1 MTQPT
6 NTGPAP
12 MTPQRS
18 NGPAALGPTTTT
30 PAPVNPNFP
39 DEREVLENAQAIR
52 DELSHA
58 QSSPT
63 AVRRLSARHFARL
76 IYSLE
81 YQPGI
86 VERRTA
92 PYSIYTEG

>member
-6 NTGPAP
+6 TSEP
-12 MTPQRS
+12 TPP
-18 NGPAALGPTTTT
+18 NPPNPDGPAALGPTTNT
-30 PAPVNPNFP
+30 PTPVNPNFP
-39 DEREVLENAQAIR
+39 DEQQVLQDAQAMR
-52 DELSHA
+52 DELSQA
-58 QSSPT
+58 QLNPT
-63 AVRRLSARHFARL
+63 SVRRLSARHFARL

>member
-1 MTQPT
+1 MTQPANMGPST
-6 NTGPAP
+6 PAP
-12 MTPQRS
+12 QNPD
-18 NGPAALGPTTTT
+18 GPAALGPTTST

-39 DEREVLENAQAIR
+39 DERQVLRDAQAIR
-52 DELSHA
+52 DELSQA
-58 QSSPT
+58 QLSPT
-63 AVRRLSARHFARL
+63 AVRALSARHFARL